1 MGSAYGDL
9 SSERAIIRLEK
20 MICEQSGV
28 YITSKI
34 AGQIFGSDG
43 LNGVKGTVVA
53 TSSKHIKN
61 AAIGGLISGVAGAAK
76 GQDGSTISGAG
87 LIQTK
92 KKGAKNLLGEGVLQG
107 ASNAGDKIADYYLR
121 QAEAMSP
128 ILTVPSGARI
138 NAQITKGFFV
148 GEVSTHRKI
157 KAARSDNTSNAADIK
172 EDNKSEYME

>member
-1 MGSAYGDL
+1 M
-9 SSERAIIRLEK
+9 
-20 MICEQSGV
+20 
-28 YITSKI
+28 
-34 AGQIFGSDG
+34 
-43 LNGVKGTVVA
+43 
-53 TSSKHIKN
+53 
-61 AAIGGLISGVAGAAK
+61 
-76 GQDGSTISGAG
+76 
-87 LIQTK
+87 
-92 KKGAKNLLGEGVLQG
+92 LGEGVLQG